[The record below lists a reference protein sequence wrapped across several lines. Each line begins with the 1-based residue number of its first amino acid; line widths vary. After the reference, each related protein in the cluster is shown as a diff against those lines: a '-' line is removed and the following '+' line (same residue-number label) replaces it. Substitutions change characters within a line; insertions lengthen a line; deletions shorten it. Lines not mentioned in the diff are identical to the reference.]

1 MNAMG
6 EVWRQMWLKEETINI
21 DFGWKIYCSQS
32 WFWFFCVSGA
42 FYCRIIIKTSRECV
56 NIFVKTSY
64 NLDTYYLYCWLFS
77 TTLHNIIV
85 FLMIYLV
92 RNSTA
97 VSLMFR
103 LDSLAFKESF
113 ITSSEKILVIYCLLF
128 MSKHHVETNHN
139 HHNHHYHHYHHY
151 DHHHHHYH
159 PQEWKP

>member
-1 MNAMG
+1 MG

-64 NLDTYYLYCWLFS
+64 NLDTYYLYCRLFS

-113 ITSSEKILVIYCLLF
+113 ITSSKKIFVIYCLCQSIML
-128 MSKHHVETNHN
+128 KQIIIIIREA
-139 HHNHHYHHYHHY
+139 
-151 DHHHHHYH
+151 
-159 PQEWKP
+159 PP